1 MGSNI
6 VAVSSYWR
14 VFNKG
19 EEPSNEWH
27 KNMVLDTGLI
37 DWLYDQRGLEYS
49 SVSSDMQFTHI
60 AVGSGNYTVPT
71 KADVSLENELHK
83 YAIDQEYSAAVNTD
97 DPLNP
102 YIILGAEIPS
112 GTELLLIAEAG
123 LCTSGVAPE
132 RFFNRHVFVNGLGIP
147 AALIKLPEDVVIVQC
162 KIVMSNSCELIS
174 ENVEMTD
181 PNDGTYSQTRTVNNI
196 MLIDGIKR
204 LFSKDFARD
213 TKWSGTLGTNASTPT
228 NLDIGVNTP
237 LSANYTCDATIRHP
251 EITSYGAKLSLSV
264 SFISTNG
271 PSGLHGLSINEFA
284 IIGGGIDMHA
294 SWTPAF
300 VMEGYMVCDLYVYID
315 VEFIR

>member
-6 VAVSSYWR
+6 VSVSSYWR

-19 EEPSNEWH
+19 EEPSSEWH
-27 KNMVLDTGLI
+27 KNMVFDTGLV
-37 DWLYDQRGLEYS
+37 DWLTDQRGLEYS
-49 SVSSDMQFTHI
+49 AVSSDMQFTHI
-60 AVGSGNYTVPT
+60 AVGSGNSTVPT

-83 YAIDQEYSAAVNTD
+83 YAIDQEYSSAVNTD

-123 LCTSGVAPE
+123 LCTSGEATEV
-132 RFFNRHVFVNGLGIP
+132 FFNRHVFVNGLGVP
-147 AALIKLPEDVVIVQC
+147 TVSIKLPEDVVIVQC

-174 ENVEMTD
+174 ENVEVTD

-196 MLIDGIKR
+196 MLVDGIKR

-237 LSANYTCDATIRHP
+237 LSATYTSDAPNHLP

-264 SFISTNG
+264 SFVDPNG
-271 PSGLHGLSINEFA
+271 YPGLHGLSINEFA

-300 VMEGYMVCDLYVYID
+300 VLEGYMVDVFVVHMD